1 MSDYSL
7 SWRVI
12 GRNTISLAAVHLNQ
26 PIYEVCD
33 DRLLHLQ
40 RKRELFRSNW
50 AFTKKMNLEK

>member
-26 PIYEVCD
+26 PIYVVCE
-33 DRLLHLQ
+33 DRL
-40 RKRELFRSNW
+40 R
-50 AFTKKMNLEK
+50 